1 MKRYLFL
8 YAVCATALLVYGYR
22 RHRAE
27 VSRLGQNQTAL
38 AAEVERYRN
47 RLGEAAASAQALR
60 LRCAEYEELRAADAE
75 RIRRL
80 GIRLRRLE
88 ATATA
93 VAATEV
99 GFRAPLAAFA
109 APHDSGSAP
118 HTAAPRPNDSN
129 PEPLA
134 SPDAEPDDCRSVPDD
149 RAPEPHAGPQSDPT
163 PHAAPPSAARPA
175 AAPSAAPQTE
185 PHAAPSV
192 PLRPLPHR
200 TTPLMPDGSLPRRI
214 RQTLSG
220 GTPPLSRSRRTD
232 TAHAPCDVSGAAPRT
247 FRWSDAWVTV
257 EGVVTG
263 DSVRCRVQSVDT
275 LRQIVH
281 RVPRRFLF
289 FRWGTKAI
297 RQEISSSNPHTR
309 IVWTEYI
316 RLER

>member
-134 SPDAEPDDCRSVPDD
+134 SPDAEPDDCHSIESV
-149 RAPEPHAGPQSDPT
+149 ET
-163 PHAAPPSAARPA
+163 
-175 AAPSAAPQTE
+175 
-185 PHAAPSV
+185 
-192 PLRPLPHR
+192 R
-200 TTPLMPDGSLPRRI
+200 T
-214 RQTLSG
+214 
-220 GTPPLSRSRRTD
+220 
-232 TAHAPCDVSGAAPRT
+232 
-247 FRWSDAWVTV
+247 
-257 EGVVTG
+257 
-263 DSVRCRVQSVDT
+263 
-275 LRQIVH
+275 
-281 RVPRRFLF
+281 
-289 FRWGTKAI
+289 
-297 RQEISSSNPHTR
+297 
-309 IVWTEYI
+309 
-316 RLER
+316 

>member
-109 APHDSGSAP
+109 APHDRAPEP

-134 SPDAEPDDCRSVPDD
+134 SPDADIS
-149 RAPEPHAGPQSDPT
+149 
-163 PHAAPPSAARPA
+163 
-175 AAPSAAPQTE
+175 
-185 PHAAPSV
+185 
-192 PLRPLPHR
+192 
-200 TTPLMPDGSLPRRI
+200 
-214 RQTLSG
+214 
-220 GTPPLSRSRRTD
+220 
-232 TAHAPCDVSGAAPRT
+232 PC
-247 FRWSDAWVTV
+247 
-257 EGVVTG
+257 
-263 DSVRCRVQSVDT
+263 
-275 LRQIVH
+275 
-281 RVPRRFLF
+281 
-289 FRWGTKAI
+289 
-297 RQEISSSNPHTR
+297 
-309 IVWTEYI
+309 
-316 RLER
+316 

>member
-109 APHDSGSAP
+109 APHD
-118 HTAAPRPNDSN
+118 
-129 PEPLA
+129 
-134 SPDAEPDDCRSVPDD
+134 
-149 RAPEPHAGPQSDPT
+149 RAPEPHTARKAIRPRTQHPLRPPVPPQLRPQRRKPSRTPPLPFRCGRCRTARRPSCPTARFPAASGKPFPAAHRRSAAPGAPT
-163 PHAAPPSAARPA
+163 PHTPR
-175 AAPSAAPQTE
+175 APSPAPHPGLSAGAT
-185 PHAAPSV
+185 HG
-192 PLRPLPHR
+192 LRSK
-200 TTPLMPDGSLPRRI
+200 GS
-214 RQTLSG
+214 
-220 GTPPLSRSRRTD
+220 
-232 TAHAPCDVSGAAPRT
+232 
-247 FRWSDAWVTV
+247 
-257 EGVVTG
+257 
-263 DSVRCRVQSVDT
+263 
-275 LRQIVH
+275 
-281 RVPRRFLF
+281 
-289 FRWGTKAI
+289 
-297 RQEISSSNPHTR
+297 
-309 IVWTEYI
+309 
-316 RLER
+316 